1 MIRSKRIQPVSRI
14 AGRAEQR
21 AAMLLAKN
29 RGQLHELQN
38 RLNVMKAYRR
48 DYERKRGET
57 GAFSVMHLKQNQNFL
72 QQLDEAITILE
83 KQVDRQTD
91 ITRQEQQ
98 KWIETW
104 KNMNSLNK
112 CIENLQGHE
121 LRETERREQDL
132 LDEQSAHSTL
142 AGSLSRTR

>member
-1 MIRSKRIQPVSRI
+1 MIRSKRMQPVSRI

-57 GAFSVMHLKQNQNFL
+57 GAFSVSHLKQNQSFL
-72 QQLDEAITILE
+72 QQLDEAIASWSE
-83 KQVDRQTD
+83 
-91 ITRQEQQ
+91 
-98 KWIETW
+98 
-104 KNMNSLNK
+104 
-112 CIENLQGHE
+112 
-121 LRETERREQDL
+121 
-132 LDEQSAHSTL
+132 
-142 AGSLSRTR
+142 